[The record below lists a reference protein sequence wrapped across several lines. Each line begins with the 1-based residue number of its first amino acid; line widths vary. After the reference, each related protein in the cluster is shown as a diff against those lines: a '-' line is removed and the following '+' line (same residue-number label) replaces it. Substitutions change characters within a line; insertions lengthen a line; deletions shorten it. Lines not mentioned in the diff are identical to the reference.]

1 MSFRDEAEDGRDLRK
16 PFLHTGS
23 WYRMGSRQ
31 SSIMSSSAQVLRDG
45 SVSVVLCVLIVALG
59 PVQFGFTVTP
69 SLPSLFNFVRNYVI
83 IIIIF
88 LLFDECIGLLF
99 FLCLFFFWWFQ
110 CGYSSPTQSEIINDL
125 KLSISE
131 FSLFGSLSNV
141 GAMVGAV
148 ASGQIAEYIG
158 RKGSLMIAA
167 IPNIIGWLAISFA
180 KDSSFLFM
188 GRLLEGFGVGIIS
201 YTVPV
206 YIAEISPQN
215 MRGSL
220 GSVNQLSVTVGI
232 VLAYLLGLF
241 VNWRALAVIG
251 ILPCTILIPG
261 LFFIPESPRWLAKMG
276 MTEDFEASLQVLRGF
291 DTDISIEVNEIK
303 RSVATT
309 GRRTTI
315 RFSDLK
321 RRRYW
326 FPLMIGIGLL
336 VLQQLSGINGVLFY
350 SSNIFANAGI
360 SSSNVATVGL
370 GAIQVIATGVTT
382 WLVDKTGRR
391 LLLIV
396 SSSGMTFSLILVSAA
411 FFLEGIASKGSP
423 LYDILGILSL
433 VGLVAM
439 VIFFS
444 LGLGAIPWVI
454 MSEILPV
461 NIKSLAGSIATLANW
476 LTSWA
481 ITMTANLLLN
491 WSHGGLSLFLSPSR
505 YICNLHLGG
514 CFYCCFC
521 DTLGPGNQGK
531 NSGRNSV
538 VIQINFSLKHHM
550 QLTLV
555 QSAGKAFSSF
565 YHSR

>member
-59 PVQFGFTVTP
+59 PVQFGFT
-69 SLPSLFNFVRNYVI
+69 
-83 IIIIF
+83 
-88 LLFDECIGLLF
+88 
-99 FLCLFFFWWFQ
+99 

-491 WSHGGLSLFLSPSR
+491 WSHGGTFAI
-505 YICNLHLGG
+505 Y
-514 CFYCCFC
+514 
-521 DTLGPGNQGK
+521 
-531 NSGRNSV
+531 
-538 VIQINFSLKHHM
+538 
-550 QLTLV
+550 TLV
-555 QSAGKAFSSF
+555 AAFTVAFVTLWVPETKGRTLEEIQWSF
-565 YHSR
+565 R